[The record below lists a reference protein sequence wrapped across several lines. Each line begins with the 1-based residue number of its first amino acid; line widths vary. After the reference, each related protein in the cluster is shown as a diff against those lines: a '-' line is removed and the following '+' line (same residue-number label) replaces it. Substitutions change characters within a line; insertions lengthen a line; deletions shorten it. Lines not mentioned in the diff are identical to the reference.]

1 VARTWTS
8 KFQVLLDTISHGIIK
23 KLIKRGN
30 NKEGLVMFEQNF
42 WAHSHVTMN
51 RQMGRKRGSSCLPKS
66 MCYLLWCNL
75 PKS

>member
-1 VARTWTS
+1 MARTWTS

-42 WAHSHVTMN
+42 
-51 RQMGRKRGSSCLPKS
+51 
-66 MCYLLWCNL
+66 
-75 PKS
+75 